1 SFLSEHLKNVHFDP
15 SHSKILLTC
24 GVGDDRERFKQKTA
38 KRCKDS
44 SCVVITF
51 NCRFGELQSYT
62 QLAPILE
69 TNFRS
74 DRFIYIRFLVSF

>member
-1 SFLSEHLKNVHFDP
+1 MGLVMIESVSHKRQQNVVKTLSY
-15 SHSKILLTC
+15 
-24 GVGDDRERFKQKTA
+24 
-38 KRCKDS
+38 
-44 SCVVITF
+44 VVITF

>member
-1 SFLSEHLKNVHFDP
+1 M
-15 SHSKILLTC
+15 
-24 GVGDDRERFKQKTA
+24 
-38 KRCKDS
+38 
-44 SCVVITF
+44 ITF

>member
-1 SFLSEHLKNVHFDP
+1 MKTLSY
-15 SHSKILLTC
+15 
-24 GVGDDRERFKQKTA
+24 
-38 KRCKDS
+38 
-44 SCVVITF
+44 VVITF